1 MISEAISAIE
11 QLAKDAVSAKMR
23 VNFERVPGQAP
34 NRIMK
39 ITADGKAEELELVP
53 PLPKPRSHNLES
65 VGEIG
70 QFIAY
75 AIETLKAKPSIW
87 MSPGSV
93 LIILNDTP
101 ESLRDETAQ
110 VLLKPTKQ
118 FELLQKWEETREP
131 FSHVKFLRMLRRTF
145 STNIVNLPDLLKILS
160 RVTTEDGKTIT
171 SDAGRSRASIG
182 ASVVKEL
189 KLSTGEIPETI
200 PDMTVIPYDDAAF
213 GLKHKITCMLDI
225 DEEGTFAVMP
235 LAGQCKL
242 IIDDSMITLRD
253 LITKAIPPT
262 VPVIYGRP

>member
-1 MISEAISAIE
+1 MIREAIAAIE
-11 QLAKDAVSAKMR
+11 QLAKNSVAAKHR

-34 NRIMK
+34 NRIMMV
-39 ITADGKAEELELVP
+39 TVDGNAKELELVP

-118 FELLQKWEETREP
+118 FELLQNWEETREP
-131 FSHVKFLRMLRRTF
+131 FSHVKFLR
-145 STNIVNLPDLLKILS
+145 DLLKILS

-171 SDAGRSRASIG
+171 SEAGRSRASIG

-242 IIDDSMITLRD
+242 IVDDSMITLRD